1 MHADATLLLAEMVK
15 RAVLLATVLID
26 EDRMS
31 VAEGAT
37 LDVLSGQ
44 TNGMSLQEERAK
56 RQQFASRP
64 VHLTAIFHGFGTGL
78 GQALQFAVEFEVCG
92 EFGQTVADFTQG
104 GQRDIG
110 LDGFVVPLFGQT
122 RPMVPVPRGARGHGG
137 VFGSSLGF
145 VEAFPSGG
153 SHALRRFRC
162 QDTLLN
168 EPLRMGFGNA
178 GLVLDAFVQLGLGE
192 GGLVALVVSV
202 TPVAPHFNHHIGAKF
217 LPVSQ
222 RQSGRKH
229 TRFGIIS
236 IDVQDRGF
244 HHLGQVGAVA
254 ARERVM
260 GVGGEANLVVDDQ
273 VDRAAHVIAIELHH
287 VEAFGHHALSGER
300 GVAMDGHRH
309 HADAIGIHPQPLFG
323 ADPTQNHRTDEFK
336 VRGVGAQ
343 RKMNVLSRC
352 GSPRVGV
359 AQVVL
364 HISAAFGEIFG
375 PRFFKF
381 RENLIV

>member
-1 MHADATLLLAEMVK
+1 MRAEECSGPCPSQPWGSIKTKPEERFHLVSAEAMNWSMMTWAGGEVAKLRFPQDEHPWIGQGIAVLVAQAGALGQRRIVHADATLLLAEMVK

-44 TNGMSLQEERAK
+44 TNGMSFQEERAK

-78 GQALQFAVEFEVCG
+78 GQALQLAVEFEVCG
-92 EFGQTVADFTQG
+92 KFGQTVADFTQG

-122 RPMVPVPRGARGHGG
+122 RPMVPVPGLQGHGG
-137 VFGSSLGF
+137 VFGSRLGF

-153 SHALRRFRC
+153 SHALRRFHRR
-162 QDTLLN
+162 DALLN

-222 RQSGRKH
+222 RQSSPNTHASGSSPLTCKIRDSTILAK
-229 TRFGIIS
+229 S
-236 IDVQDRGF
+236 VQ
-244 HHLGQVGAVA
+244 
-254 ARERVM
+254 
-260 GVGGEANLVVDDQ
+260 
-273 VDRAAHVIAIELHH
+273 
-287 VEAFGHHALSGER
+287 
-300 GVAMDGHRH
+300 
-309 HADAIGIHPQPLFG
+309 
-323 ADPTQNHRTDEFK
+323 
-336 VRGVGAQ
+336 
-343 RKMNVLSRC
+343 
-352 GSPRVGV
+352 
-359 AQVVL
+359 
-364 HISAAFGEIFG
+364 
-375 PRFFKF
+375 
-381 RENLIV
+381 

>member
-92 EFGQTVADFTQG
+92 KFGQTVADFTQG

-110 LDGFVVPLFGQT
+110 LDGFVGHALFGQT
-122 RPMVPVPRGARGHGG
+122 VQWFRYRGARATGASL
-137 VFGSSLGF
+137 VRVWASSSVPVGPVHHLA
-145 VEAFPSGG
+145 AFLSG
-153 SHALRRFRC
+153 R
-162 QDTLLN
+162 
-168 EPLRMGFGNA
+168 PLERARSTWDLATRGWFLMRSYSSGW
-178 GLVLDAFVQLGLGE
+178 E

-202 TPVAPHFNHHIGAKF
+202 SPVAPHLNHHIGAKF
-217 LPVSQ
+217 LPVRQ
-222 RQSGRKH
+222 RQSGREH

-236 IDVQDRGF
+236 IDVQDWGF

-254 ARERVM
+254 AREGV
-260 GVGGEANLVVDDQ
+260 GVGGEANLLLTTRWIV
-273 VDRAAHVIAIELHH
+273 
-287 VEAFGHHALSGER
+287 
-300 GVAMDGHRH
+300 
-309 HADAIGIHPQPLFG
+309 P
-323 ADPTQNHRTDEFK
+323 PT
-336 VRGVGAQ
+336 
-343 RKMNVLSRC
+343 S
-352 GSPRVGV
+352 
-359 AQVVL
+359 
-364 HISAAFGEIFG
+364 
-375 PRFFKF
+375 
-381 RENLIV
+381 